1 MNIELSNNTCKKL
14 PLKLKLFSYLNVAE
28 IAEESK
34 TYSDF
39 KSVLTKLG
47 IDNSFLKKPP
57 FCHLKS
63 NAYTW
68 EYCVLG
74 FWLSKCGIK
83 LPDTQYKKLK
93 APHKGLLD
101 IYGKKRKRGNKTKKI
116 WESFYNWTLTEEER
130 DSNEILKLEKKV
142 TPFAKYLCTKESAL
156 RVIEPEH
163 IKSFKNA
170 ANAFLS
176 YLCNDVD
183 QTAIIKIAKQRET
196 DIRLFQLLTSTKSE
210 LDNHIFVVSLLFC
223 MYGYKSHLTSGGI
236 NVELGKK
243 VVEILKDKQVPDES
257 FKETLINK
265 LESKIEN
272 AKENRFTPPYV
283 SVYNKVKKLNIQKR
297 LTLWLNLINE
307 AFDASRK

>member
-14 PLKLKLFSYLNVAE
+14 PLKLFSYLNVAE

-39 KSVLTKLG
+39 KSVLNKLG

-74 FWLSKCGIK
+74 FWLSKCGK
-83 LPDTQYKKLK
+83 ELSTPQYNNLK
-93 APHKGLLD
+93 ASHKGLD
-101 IYGKKRKRGNKTKKI
+101 IYGKKRKRGNANKKI
-116 WESFYNWTLTEEER
+116 WESFYKWTFTEEER
-130 DSNEILKLEKKV
+130 DSNEILKLEKNV
-142 TPFAKYLCTKESAL
+142 APFAEYLYTKQSAL
-156 RVIEPEH
+156 RIIEKENV
-163 IKSFKNA
+163 KLFSNA
-170 ANAFLS
+170 AKAFLS

-183 QTAIIKIAKQRET
+183 QAAIIKIATQSET
-196 DIRLFQLLTSTKSE
+196 DIRLLQLLTLTKSE
-210 LDNHIFVVSLLFC
+210 LDNHVFVVSLLFC
-223 MYGYKSHLTSGGI
+223 MYGHKRHLTSGGI
-236 NVELGKK
+236 NVDLGRK
-243 VVEILKDKQVPDES
+243 VIEILKEKQVPDEG
-257 FKETLINK
+257 FKEILVNK
-265 LESKIEN
+265 LESKIET

-307 AFDASRK
+307 AFDASQKK

>member
-14 PLKLKLFSYLNVAE
+14 PLKLFSYLNVAE

-74 FWLSKCGIK
+74 FWLSKCGKK
-83 LPDTQYKKLK
+83 LSDSQYEKLK
-93 APHKGLLD
+93 APPKGLD
-101 IYGKKRKRGNKTKKI
+101 VYGRKRKRGNANKKV
-116 WESFYNWTLTEEER
+116 WEGFYSWTFAEDER
-130 DSNEILKLEKKV
+130 NSKEILKLEKGV
-142 TPFAKYLCTKESAL
+142 APFAKYLCTKQSAL

-196 DIRLFQLLTSTKSE
+196 DIRLFQLLTLTKSE
-210 LDNHIFVVSLLFC
+210 HDNHIFVVSLLFC

-243 VVEILKDKQVPDES
+243 VVEILKDNQVPDES

-307 AFDASRK
+307 AFDASQKK